1 MSETVTKAGAQAVEA
16 TLTEAA
22 TATPADCWS
31 TVGVGGDLS
40 CGQLTEHVHCRHCP
54 VHEAGARRILDRPV
68 DDAYRAYWAAQL
80 RQPRTAAEPPDA
92 SAVVFRVG
100 AEWLAVSSGMVASV
114 APTTAV
120 HRVPHRSGGTLLGIV
135 NVSGRLL
142 PALSL
147 AGMLGID
154 ESHAPAVSGRH
165 VFARLLV
172 LDCAGQLCALPV
184 AELKGVVRYPSAR
197 LAGPAATI
205 NTGLQRHLAGVLAHD
220 GLLVGVLDPAELA
233 QHCAGLLR

>member
-1 MSETVTKAGAQAVEA
+1 MSVKLTQAVTQPVKEA
-16 TLTEAA
+16 PP
-22 TATPADCWS
+22 ATPADCWS

-40 CGQLTEHVHCRHCP
+40 CGQLSEHVHCRHCP
-54 VHEAGARRILDRPV
+54 VHEAGARRILERPV
-68 DDAYRAYWAAQL
+68 DETYRAYWAAHL
-80 RQPRTAAEPPDA
+80 RQPRTEAEAPDA

-100 AEWLAVSSGMVASV
+100 AEWLAVASGMVASV
-114 APTTAV
+114 APAAAV
-120 HRVPHRSGGTLLGIV
+120 HRVPHRSGGALLGIV
-135 NVSGRLL
+135 NVGGRLV

-154 ESHAPAVSGRH
+154 ESQAPAVSGRH

-172 LDCAGQLCALPV
+172 LDCAGQPCALPV

-205 NTGLQRHLAGVLAHD
+205 NKGLQRHLAGVLAHD
-220 GLLVGVLDPAELA
+220 SLLVGVLDPDVLA
-233 QHCAGLLR
+233 RHCAGLLR